1 MNARRKMKIWRVTRK
16 HEKKKK
22 KKKRRTATKRRE
34 ERCERKL
41 DSFKNA

>member
-1 MNARRKMKIWRVTRK
+1 MDARRKMKIWRANEK
-16 HEKKKK
+16 NEKKKK
-22 KKKRRTATKRRE
+22 KKKRRTATRRE

>member
-1 MNARRKMKIWRVTRK
+1 MNARRKMKIWRANEK
-16 HEKKKK
+16 NEKKKK
-22 KKKRRTATKRRE
+22 KKKRRTATRRE